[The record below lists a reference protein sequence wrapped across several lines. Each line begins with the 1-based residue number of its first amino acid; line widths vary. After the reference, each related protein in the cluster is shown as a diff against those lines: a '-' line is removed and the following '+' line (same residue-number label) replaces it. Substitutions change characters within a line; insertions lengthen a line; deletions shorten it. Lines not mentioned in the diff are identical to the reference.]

1 MIGTISLSCLDII
14 AKQFYIVAIFELP
27 SHGLTPDAVVLR
39 HAYSHLMLK
48 YISNFE
54 SKWFFSPLFIINSG

>member
-14 AKQFYIVAIFELP
+14 AKQFYIVETFELP
-27 SHGLTPDAVVLR
+27 SRGLTPDAVVLC

-48 YISNFE
+48 YILNFK
-54 SKWFFSPLFIINSG
+54 SKWFF

>member
-14 AKQFYIVAIFELP
+14 AKQFYIVATFELP
-27 SHGLTPDAVVLR
+27 SCGLTPDAVVLC

-48 YISNFE
+48 YILNFK
-54 SKWFFSPLFIINSG
+54 SKWFF